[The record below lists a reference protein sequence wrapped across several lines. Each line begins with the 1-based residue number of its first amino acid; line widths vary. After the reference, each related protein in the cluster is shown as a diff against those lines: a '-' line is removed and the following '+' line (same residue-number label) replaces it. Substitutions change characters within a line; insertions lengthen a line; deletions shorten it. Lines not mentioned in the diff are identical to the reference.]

1 MSDDHPLDG
10 VFAKL
15 DRADEHLDA
24 LHADLA
30 AFVDRRP
37 YDFPELRNPDTGLTT
52 IKIVERETPPIRF
65 AVMFGDV
72 IHNLRSALDHLAW
85 QLVLANGSN
94 PTGIGFPI
102 FTSEKEFESWK
113 WPAKLQRMCAADAA
127 LVKELQPF
135 DGRVGPHFE
144 ALAWVNS
151 QSKIDK
157 HQLVR
162 PVFFAVTNIDY
173 RIATIPPGVP
183 VEIEVVAPERV
194 RLEHDAELARFGP
207 LRPLVQPD
215 PADFGGDQRP
225 KLDVYVGMEPL
236 LEPVFGEGLRAS
248 FLGPIADDVRAI
260 VGLFSRTFPPGF
272 VSRVMQRPAG
282 RPVVVRCFWR

>member
-225 KLDVYVGMEPL
+225 KLPCMWVWSRCSSPCSVKD
-236 LEPVFGEGLRAS
+236 FARAS
-248 FLGPIADDVRAI
+248 SVRLPTTCAPSSA
-260 VGLFSRTFPPGF
+260 FSREPSRPGF